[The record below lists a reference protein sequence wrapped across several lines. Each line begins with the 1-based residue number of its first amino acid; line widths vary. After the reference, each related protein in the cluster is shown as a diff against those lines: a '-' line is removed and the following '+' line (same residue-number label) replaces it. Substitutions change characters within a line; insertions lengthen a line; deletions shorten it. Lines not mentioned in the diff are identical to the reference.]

1 MHDVPTETIAG
12 RLTEAQRRAITHV
25 GAGNGWGL
33 CAGVRWDRRT
43 RYRLFDLGLVAASR
57 LTDKGRAV
65 LANLKARE
73 R

>member
-33 CAGVRWDRRT
+33 FAGVRWDRRT

-65 LANLKARE
+65 LAILNGE
-73 R
+73 